1 MIIVSDLTREIAL
14 ELFDYDQVAG
24 KLYWKAE
31 LPEKYFPSDA
41 IRRMVQTKVGGKE
54 AANVNKKTKYLQVV
68 FQKKLYQV
76 HRVIWLIEN
85 GKWPDDHID
94 HKNRSRQKNNIKNL
108 RDVSQAKNNLNRS
121 DNTTGHPNVFFR
133 KNRPKKPW
141 LVQITGKGKTL
152 PQKTFSTLN
161 EAIKHRDHLRMV
173 YGLPPV

>member
-24 KLYWKAE
+24 KLYWKTE

-85 GKWPDDHID
+85 GKWPD
-94 HKNRSRQKNNIKNL
+94 
-108 RDVSQAKNNLNRS
+108 
-121 DNTTGHPNVFFR
+121 
-133 KNRPKKPW
+133 
-141 LVQITGKGKTL
+141 
-152 PQKTFSTLN
+152 
-161 EAIKHRDHLRMV
+161 
-173 YGLPPV
+173 